1 MVVSMIQFIIEL
13 PEITSIKEK
22 RRIVHSL
29 RDKLIKKYRITAAEV
44 DLHDSLAYSQI
55 GGAVIS
61 NSRSYGESVMHKVL
75 SFVEYESVGRL
86 HDVKILSETY

>member
-29 RDKLIKKYRITAAEV
+29 RDKLIKKYRMTAAEV
-44 DLHDSLAYSQI
+44 DLHESLAYSQI
-55 GGAVIS
+55 GGAIIS

-75 SFVEYESVGRL
+75 SFVEDEFAGRL